1 MTARS
6 ELTASLLSALR
17 EVPGLRAATPS
28 TTAAASAVPW
38 DLDVMAVDITEHVVE
53 IRVVALSVPIP
64 PLTEAAGAVLRAVL
78 AGTAWENASL
88 RLVVTDVD
96 AGALIP

>member
-17 EVPGLRAATPS
+17 DVPGLRAAAPS
-28 TTAAASAVPW
+28 TTATSNLPW
-38 DLDVMAVDITEHVVE
+38 DVDVMAVDITEDVVE

-64 PLTEAAGAVLRAVL
+64 PLTETAGAVLRAVL
-78 AGTAWENASL
+78 TGTAWENATL

-96 AGALIP
+96 AGALVP

>member
-17 EVPGLRAATPS
+17 EIPGLRAATPS

-38 DLDVMAVDITEHVVE
+38 DLDVMAVDISEDVVE
-53 IRVVALSVPIP
+53 IRVVALEVPIP
-64 PLTEAAGAVLRAVL
+64 PLTEVAGTALRAVL
-78 AGTAWENASL
+78 TGTPWENASL

-96 AGALIP
+96 AAALVP

>member
-1 MTARS
+1 VTARA

-17 EVPGLRAATPS
+17 DVPGLRAATPS
-28 TTAAASAVPW
+28 TTAVAANLPW
-38 DLDVMAVDITEHVVE
+38 DIDVMAVDISEDVVE
-53 IRVVALSVPIP
+53 IRIVALSVPIP

-96 AGALIP
+96 AAALTP